1 MAVVRK
7 LWLYELPIEA
17 RVSGQYCI
25 LVFYIFGSGTYIL
38 STTVSYQLLK
48 PCVGD
53 LHSSGR
59 LF

>member
-38 STTVSYQLLK
+38 STTVSYTS
-48 PCVGD
+48 C
-53 LHSSGR
+53 
-59 LF
+59 